1 MFFYTIR
8 PHDTKPAMLAR
19 KLNGGNSKTK
29 KGQAMLLLLLLL
41 LFSLSLFGILS
52 SVTLAVNITI
62 FLLPDFS
69 MTFAQYNRPFP
80 HSNKK

>member
-8 PHDTKPAMLAR
+8 PHDTKPA
-19 KLNGGNSKTK
+19 KK
-29 KGQAMLLLLLLL
+29 KGQATLLLL
-41 LFSLSLFGILS
+41 LFLLSLFGILS

-62 FLLPDFS
+62 TLLPDFS